1 MNGDVLER
9 HTERVGLMNILLYT
23 SRGSSVLR
31 KDFVLIVGSST
42 ETMYNS

>member
-1 MNGDVLER
+1 MRWNEWGCAGETHRESGVDE
-9 HTERVGLMNILLYT
+9 HT
-23 SRGSSVLR
+23 RGSSVLR